1 MATYDYASPQ
11 GSEKIDIASSPRD
24 DVEENSK
31 TEVIDDNGEVFQQA
45 EYRAL
50 GW

>member
-1 MATYDYASPQ
+1 MATTDNGSTQ
-11 GSEKIDIASSPRD
+11 NSEKIDVSSSPGP
-24 DVEENSK
+24 DVEENTK
-31 TEVIDDNGEVFQQA
+31 TEIIEDNGEVFQQA